1 MTSMK
6 TPELQR
12 DLLKGGIFLTGA
24 PRSGT
29 SILGKIIATL
39 KDIEYH
45 FEPPT
50 LYMIC
55 SSYADKF
62 IDKTSARVLLQNY
75 LCEDLLLESIQGR
88 GVNLRPSDDS
98 QILNSIDW
106 PELNQRWINIPNR
119 AEAIRYG
126 LENNIRLALK
136 SPNTFDA
143 LSLVR
148 DVIKD
153 PSIIIIKRNGFDVLR
168 SIIAKQWLSDKSLK
182 TELWPYRDVEKKIN
196 IPYWVPNRFSEDW
209 EEMSCITRS
218 ALMWAVHADIGL
230 TSSNEKDTIIVSYE
244 ELTESPTTT
253 TEVLTQFIGTEAT
266 HHTSKIINTIRCREK
281 RSNNDDIEKIL
292 SKESQEIYEYFVQ
305 TNKAW
310 GY

>member
-1 MTSMK
+1 MSSLK
-6 TPELQR
+6 TPRVQS
-12 DLLKGGIFLTGA
+12 DLLKEGIFLTGA

-55 SSYADKF
+55 SSYADGL
-62 IDKTSARVLLQNY
+62 IDKSAAKILLQNY

-88 GVNLRPSDDS
+88 GVNIRPSDDS

-119 AEAIRYG
+119 AEAIKYG
-126 LENNIRLALK
+126 LDKGIRLALK

-143 LSLVR
+143 LPLIR
-148 DVIKD
+148 DVMED
-153 PSIIIIKRNGFDVLR
+153 PNIIIIKRNGFDVLN
-168 SIIAKQWLSDKSLK
+168 SIVAKQWLSDNSLK
-182 TELWPYRDVEKKIN
+182 TELWPYKNTDSTIN
-196 IPYWVPNRFSEDW
+196 MPYWVPNRFTKDW
-209 EEMSCITRS
+209 GNMSCTTRS

-230 TSSNEKDTIIVSYE
+230 SYVNSKDTIIISYE
-244 ELTESPTTT
+244 ELTENPSLIINK
-253 TEVLTQFIGTEAT
+253 LTKFTGTEPT
-266 HHTSKIINTIRCREK
+266 HHTTRVINTIRCRNK
-281 RSNNDDIEKIL
+281 VKDTSDIEKMLAEENPSVYEFFI
-292 SKESQEIYEYFVQ
+292 STNES
-305 TNKAW
+305 W

>member
-1 MTSMK
+1 MSSLK
-6 TPELQR
+6 TPNVQKE
-12 DLLKGGIFLTGA
+12 LLKEGIFLTGA

-39 KDIEYH
+39 KNIEYH

-55 SSYADKF
+55 SSYADGL
-62 IDKTSARVLLQNY
+62 IDKATARVLLQNY

-106 PELNQRWINIPNR
+106 PDLNQRWINIPNR
-119 AEAIRYG
+119 AKAIEYG
-126 LENNIRLALK
+126 LDKGIRLALK

-143 LSLVR
+143 IPLIR
-148 DVIKD
+148 DVIKNTN
-153 PSIIIIKRNGFDVLR
+153 IIIIKRNGFDVLN
-168 SIIAKQWLSDKSLK
+168 SIVVKQWLSDNSLK
-182 TELWPYRDVEKKIN
+182 TELWPYKDTDNIIN
-196 IPYWVPNRFSEDW
+196 IPYWVPDRFTEDW
-209 EEMSCITRS
+209 ENMSCTTRS

-230 TSSNEKDTIIVSYE
+230 SYVYSNDTIVISYE
-244 ELTESPTTT
+244 ELTENPSAAVNKLTKL
-253 TEVLTQFIGTEAT
+253 TETEPT
-266 HHTSKIINTIRCREK
+266 HHTTRVINTIRCRNKVKDTSDVE
-281 RSNNDDIEKIL
+281 RMLAEEN
-292 SKESQEIYEYFVQ
+292 ESVYEFFMS
-305 TNKAW
+305 TNKSW